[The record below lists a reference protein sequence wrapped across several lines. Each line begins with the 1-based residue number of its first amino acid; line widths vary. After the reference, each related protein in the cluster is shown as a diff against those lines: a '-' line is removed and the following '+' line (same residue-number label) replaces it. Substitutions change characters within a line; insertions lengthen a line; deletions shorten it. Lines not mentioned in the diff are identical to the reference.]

1 MKQMTRH
8 LVCLVLV
15 LVLLPQLGVAQDGTL
30 PFVIAFG
37 SCNDQNREQP
47 LWKPLARMA
56 PDVFVFLGDN
66 VYADTADENQMRATY
81 DLQDQIAEFVRF
93 RSAVQIEGIWDDHD
107 FGVNTEGQRLRVRT
121 WLRRRC
127 LISWGS
133 PLNLQDGTVRVFLRH
148 AVMKSWGAIGPMW
161 YSYCCLILATS
172 RVPGSV
178 HGLLLG
184 DTIQMT
190 VLN

>member
-107 FGVNTEGQRLRVRT
+107 FGVNDGGAAFTGKDMAQKAMLDFLGEPVESSRRDSPGIFASRSYEVVGRNRT
-121 WLRRRC
+121 HVV
-127 LISWGS
+127 
-133 PLNLQDGTVRVFLRH
+133 Q
-148 AVMKSWGAIGPMW
+148 
-161 YSYCCLILATS
+161 
-172 RVPGSV
+172 
-178 HGLLLG
+178 LLLL
-184 DTIQMT
+184 DTRYFKCPW
-190 VLN
+190 